1 MKENLSKN
9 TENTHSSHK
18 KTIRVIGAAL
28 IAGGIVGGGEAY
40 THTGDSSAR
49 VHAQELAHT
58 ISTELYDSANF
69 PKGVEVPGILNGA
82 IVLRTTEGQTITY
95 RYPVIL
101 EQATLNKKPDDNG
114 KFLEGAWVGI
124 PSHNAQ
130 GQVVITP
137 TQVKLGTSKEIAN
150 ESVSIVS
157 ATTADTI
164 RPAAGLY
171 ATTVTG
177 SPDQLM
183 AFDIQ
188 GNGNFPSVPV
198 EATVDK

>member
-1 MKENLSKN
+1 MKEQVSKT
-9 TENTHSSHK
+9 TENTHSNHK
-18 KTIRVIGAAL
+18 KAAGVIGAVL
-28 IAGGIVGGGEAY
+28 IAGGAVGGVEAY

-58 ISTELYDSANF
+58 ISTELYDSTNF

-82 IVLRTTEGQTITY
+82 VVLHTAEGQTITY

-101 EQATLNKKPDDNG
+101 EQATLNKKPDSNG
-114 KFLEGAWVGI
+114 KFLEGSWIGI
-124 PSHNAQ
+124 PSHNAK

-137 TQVKLGTSKEIAN
+137 TQVKLGASKEIAD
-150 ESVSIVS
+150 ESVSIAS
-157 ATTADTI
+157 STADTI
-164 RPAAGLY
+164 HPAAGLY

-177 SPDQLM
+177 GPDQLM

-198 EATVDK
+198 EAAVDK